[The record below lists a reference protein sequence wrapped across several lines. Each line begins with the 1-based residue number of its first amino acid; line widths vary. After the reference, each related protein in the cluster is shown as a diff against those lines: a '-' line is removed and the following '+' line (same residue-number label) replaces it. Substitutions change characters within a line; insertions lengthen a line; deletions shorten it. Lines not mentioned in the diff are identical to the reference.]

1 MYRLILTLSAAW
13 SKVANPSEPK
23 PTLKRGEANPSTN
36 GSRGDRLILPPRDKA
51 TGAGSP
57 QLEFEPHRVKR
68 LTTRDLSDV
77 QRWDVRFRTIP
88 AWGRRGL
95 GNLRSTRRPSPCPV
109 LTEEGLEE
117 RAAARPSKRR
127 GEATKGATIPI
138 PTRAAA
144 PPGERPMQKRP

>member
-36 GSRGDRLILPPRDKA
+36 SSHGDRLILPPCDKA

-77 QRWDVRFRTIP
+77 PRWDVRFQTIP

-95 GNLRSTRRPSPCPV
+95 GQSPVDTSSTPPV
-109 LTEEGLEE
+109 
-117 RAAARPSKRR
+117 
-127 GEATKGATIPI
+127 
-138 PTRAAA
+138 
-144 PPGERPMQKRP
+144 QY